1 MKKLNGI
8 ALGTFPFANVF
19 GKIDEHTASEILRQY
34 IEYGGEFIHVSLVY
48 NNGGVEEF
56 LGKELKKYPRDSYKI
71 MACCGWSMNN
81 GVTKLSGKKEDV
93 EACCNG
99 ALQRLGLDHLDVLMS
114 HAPDSQTPFE
124 ETIEAMDNMKKAGK
138 CSELCVS
145 NVSLEMLKRYNF
157 SGAVNYIQNRFS
169 LLNQSLSKEIIDYC
183 TGNDIKITT
192 YQTIERGLLSDRVIN
207 GLDLTATDLRT
218 KKPEFAESIQLEIGK
233 WISKEIKPIAN
244 DERLSI
250 LSLILRWTLQNQPVH
265 AILCGISK
273 PAYFSDYL
281 ATAKNTLSAETIA
294 RINLAYDKFSSYI
307 QEKYQKSVRAFM
319 GLV

>member
-1 MKKLNGI
+1 MKQLKGI

-48 NNGGVEEF
+48 NNGAVEEF

-99 ALQRLGLDHLDVLMS
+99 ALQRLGLDHVDVLMS

-124 ETIEAMDNMKKAGK
+124 ETIDTMDRLKREGK

-145 NVSLEMLKRYNF
+145 NVSLEMLKRYNY
-157 SGAVNYIQNRFS
+157 SGAINYIQNRFS
-169 LLNQSLSKEIIDYC
+169 LLNQSLSKELIDYC

-192 YQTIERGLLSDRVIN
+192 YQTVERGLLSDRVIK
-207 GLDLTATDLRT
+207 GLDFTATDLRA
-218 KKPEFAESIQLEIGK
+218 KKPEFAESIQSEIGK

-244 DERLSI
+244 DEGLPV
-250 LSLILRWTLQNQPVH
+250 LSLVLRWTLQNQPIN

-273 PAYFSDYL
+273 PEYFSDYL
-281 ATAKNTLSAETIA
+281 SVAKDTLSTETIA
-294 RINLAYDKFSSYI
+294 RVNQAYDKFSSYI
-307 QEKYQKSVRAFM
+307 QDKYQKSIRAFM
-319 GLV
+319 GLA